1 MTYFNRTMI
10 ERAKRGVM
18 LDIGA
23 CHGIYMEPM
32 SEKAT
37 KVYAFEPFHENLNVM
52 YKANKFP
59 NVEIVPVVLSDKDDR
74 VRLYTC
80 TKNGEYSIG
89 QHTISN
95 NVADIKDWGHS
106 SDKFNVVRS
115 YRLDTFVKEQNISN
129 ITAIKIDVE
138 GAEDRVLEGAR
149 QTLKDNNAIISIE
162 THVPW
167 DFGSRA
173 QPFVDMLKSVET
185 ILRDCGYVFWTP
197 QREMLTYMDKSM
209 EFYCVKPNADGYCES
224 PF

>member
-23 CHGIYMEPM
+23 CHGVYMEPM
-32 SEKAT
+32 SEKST

-59 NVEIVPVVLSDKDDR
+59 NVEIVPVVISNVDDR

-80 TKNGEYSIG
+80 TMNHQYSIG
-89 QHTISN
+89 QHSISTDIA
-95 NVADIKDWGHS
+95 NVGVWGHTI
-106 SDKFNVVRS
+106 DKFNIVRS
-115 YRLDTFVKEQNISN
+115 YCLDSFVKEQHISN

-138 GAEDRVLEGAR
+138 GAEDKVLEGAR

-167 DFGSRA
+167 DFGARA
-173 QPFVDMLKSVET
+173 QPFVDMLKRVET
-185 ILRDCGYVFWTP
+185 ILVESGYVFWTP
-197 QREMLTYMDKSM
+197 QREMLTYMDESNM
-209 EFYCVKPNADGYCES
+209 FYCVKANADGYCES

>member
-1 MTYFNRTMI
+1 MI
-10 ERAKRGVM
+10 ERAEHGIM

-23 CHGIYMEPM
+23 CHGVYMEPM

-59 NVEIVPVVLSDKDDR
+59 NVEIVPVVLSDVDDR

-80 TKNGEYSIG
+80 TKNEQYSIG
-89 QHTISN
+89 QHSISSD
-95 NVADIKDWGHS
+95 VADVRDWGHS
-106 SDKFNVVRS
+106 TDKFNIVRS
-115 YRLDTFVKEQNISN
+115 CRLDSFVKEQNISN

-138 GAEDRVLEGAR
+138 GAEDKVLEGAR
-149 QTLKDNNAIISIE
+149 QTLKDNDAIISIE

-167 DFGSRA
+167 DFGPRA
-173 QPFVDMLKSVET
+173 QPFIEMLKRVEA
-185 ILRDCGYVFWTP
+185 ILVECGYVFWTP
-197 QREMLTYMDKSM
+197 EGTVLAYMDKSM
-209 EFYCVKPNADGYCES
+209 EFYCVKPNKDGLIRS